1 MPPKKRRPILRIFKP
16 LSSDV
21 LFPPCNSF
29 QKEEVVGSTGHPV
42 IPWHHYMKRVNNP
55 SSITHILTHKL
66 GKDYVKTMELPE
78 FTNDLTIQEVNNYI
92 HTQNKPE
99 GFLYQEAKSPTEF
112 IGGFKGGTL
121 NLFKPLYKGLISLSL
136 YQGYLSQ
143 DNQSE
148 PLCVLSM
155 SIICKDGFYE
165 TQLTIK
171 KRVYE
176 N

>member
-1 MPPKKRRPILRIFKP
+1 MPPKKRKTKLFIP
-16 LSSDV
+16 LDIPDEYSIDHIRR
-21 LFPPCNSF
+21 
-29 QKEEVVGSTGHPV
+29 KEAEESLDTQVN
-42 IPWHHYMKRVNNP
+42 PWHHYMKRVNNP
-55 SSITHILTHKL
+55 PSITHVLSHKL

-78 FTNDLTIQEVNNYI
+78 FTNELSLKEVNNYI
-92 HTQNKPE
+92 HSNPLNRVE
-99 GFLYQEAKSPTEF
+99 GFLYLEAKSPLEF
-112 IGGFKGGTL
+112 IDKFKEGTL
-121 NLFKPLYKGLISLSL
+121 SLFKPLYRGLISLSL